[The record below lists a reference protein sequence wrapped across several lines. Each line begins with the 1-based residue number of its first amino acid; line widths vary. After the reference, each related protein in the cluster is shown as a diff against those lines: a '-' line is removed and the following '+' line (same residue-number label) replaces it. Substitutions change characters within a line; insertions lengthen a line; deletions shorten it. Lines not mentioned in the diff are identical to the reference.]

1 MQWRFYAARTSDY
14 IALLLW
20 RAAGRGHNANVKKN
34 KFIFLFFSFAFA
46 LSWLNDQTNY
56 HKLIVILADECIGHK
71 QALAWRSIAHAKVL

>member
-1 MQWRFYAARTSDY
+1 M
-14 IALLLW
+14 I
-20 RAAGRGHNANVKKN
+20 